1 MPTPMSGE
9 EEVYV
14 EDVIDI
20 AKDSA
25 VKSRPVEELIR
36 SPVALSVGDS
46 RTFECGDDDMAVEQL
61 ATDPPSNVM
70 MSPFT
75 AYFSRQLPRSPALNE
90 CGSQLQLKADFDP
103 EFLEQCADLVFEKD
117 LCQHFRQYI

>member
-1 MPTPMSGE
+1 MSTPMSGE

-25 VKSRPVEELIR
+25 VKSRPVEELIQ
-36 SPVALSVGDS
+36 SHVELSVGSS
-46 RTFECGDDDMAVEQL
+46 RTPGYGDDDIMIEQL

-75 AYFSRQLPRSPALNE
+75 AYFNKQLPRSPALNE
-90 CGSQLQLKADFDP
+90 SGSQVQLKADFDP
-103 EFLEQCADLVFEKD
+103 QFLEQCADLVFEKD
-117 LCQHFRQYI
+117 LC

>member
-1 MPTPMSGE
+1 MSGE

-25 VKSRPVEELIR
+25 VRSRPVEELIR
-36 SPVALSVGDS
+36 SPVELSVSSPHVSGHNDGD
-46 RTFECGDDDMAVEQL
+46 MVIEQL
-61 ATDPPSNVM
+61 VADPPSNVM

-75 AYFSRQLPRSPALNE
+75 AYFNKQLPRSPALSE
-90 CGSQLQLKADFDP
+90 CGSQLQQSADFDP
-103 EFLEQCADLVFEKD
+103 LFLERCADLVFEKD
-117 LCQHFRQYI
+117 LCQHFSRYI